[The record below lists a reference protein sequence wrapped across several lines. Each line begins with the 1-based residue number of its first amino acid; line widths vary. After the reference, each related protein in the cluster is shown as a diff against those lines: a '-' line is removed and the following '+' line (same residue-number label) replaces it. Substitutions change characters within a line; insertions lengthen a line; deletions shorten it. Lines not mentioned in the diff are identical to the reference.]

1 MWMPRSM
8 LCFAEWETEKKALV
22 ISISVQLAFAVS
34 LLPSQASYRF
44 QGEHT

>member
-1 MWMPRSM
+1 MLRSM
-8 LCFAEWETEKKALV
+8 LCFAEWETERKVLV

-34 LLPSQASYRF
+34 LLPSQGSYGF